1 MRIPTGD
8 KNWWIGTDNRI
19 RIYGLR
25 QENSRTYINNATV
38 VATLKAGLLPTG
50 ADVVNA
56 ESISLDYITD
66 SDGDYIGT
74 IADTAELTAG
84 SSYTLVI
91 TATATIGGSPVILK
105 TIITKTAAYLAAIPT

>member
-8 KNWWIGTDNRI
+8 KNWWIATDNRI

-25 QENSRTYINNATV
+25 EENSRNYVNDATV
-38 VATLKAGLLPTG
+38 VATLKVGLTPDG
-50 ADVVNA
+50 ADVVGA

-66 SDGDYIGT
+66 SDGDYVGT
-74 IADTAELTAG
+74 IPDTAAITAG

-91 TATATIGGSPVILK
+91 TATATIDADSVKLK
-105 TIITKTAAYLAAIPT
+105 TTITKTAAFLAAIPT